1 MDGSFGQD
9 RAASGETAG
18 ERRIATVD
26 RAITGLAGEMEK
38 TAAII
43 EGGVTTLSTDF
54 EELSALAVR
63 QSAVLERIIAGT
75 RRVSVQSETVE
86 FTAIADE
93 LAGTCRDAVQ
103 RAERIAGS
111 ARSMLAVIDACAAT
125 VAQVERLTGQI
136 DQLNKQTVML
146 SLNAK
151 IEASRAGEQGRGF
164 GVVADEVRDLSR
176 SIHAVSTAI
185 RQAVGDM
192 GRDLRGGMETV
203 RGVLADGGESTL
215 DPQRIAAI
223 GGALTGHTAA
233 LAESVGQSAAISADI
248 GQAVPR
254 IICNL
259 QFQDHAQQRIQ
270 NTVAAFA
277 HLRSALAPLH
287 HGADVD
293 RAWAE
298 GLLSRITLADMED
311 ALSLALL
318 GEVRHTS
325 GSDSFELF

>member
-9 RAASGETAG
+9 RAASGETAE
-18 ERRIATVD
+18 ERRLTTVD

-43 EGGVTTLSTDF
+43 EGGVTTPSTDF

-63 QSAVLERIIAGT
+63 QPAVLEWIIAGT

-151 IEASRAGEQGRGF
+151 IEASRAGEQDRGF

-203 RGVLADGGESTL
+203 RGVLADGG
-215 DPQRIAAI
+215 
-223 GGALTGHTAA
+223 ALTGHTAA

-270 NTVAAFA
+270 NTVTAFA
-277 HLRSALAPLH
+277 HLRAALAPLH
-287 HGADVD
+287 HGAGVD

-298 GLLSRITLADMED
+298 GLLSQITLADMED

-318 GEVRHTS
+318 GKVRHT
-325 GSDSFELF
+325 GASDSFELF